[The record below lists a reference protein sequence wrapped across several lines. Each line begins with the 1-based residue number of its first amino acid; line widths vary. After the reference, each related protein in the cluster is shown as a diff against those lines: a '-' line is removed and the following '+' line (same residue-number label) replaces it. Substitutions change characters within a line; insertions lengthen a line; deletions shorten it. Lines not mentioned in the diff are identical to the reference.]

1 MRDWQH
7 PRTSIEKFAS
17 LFETLA
23 LAEGAEDRSLEGTGT
38 EVDLG
43 AIVVTDD
50 DPGAGDRVVG
60 LDHTLQHAQAFSTLP
75 ARMQDVQTRARRVF
89 DP

>member
-1 MRDWQH
+1 M
-7 PRTSIEKFAS
+7 ANS
-17 LFETLA
+17 LPVLFDGVEDEALT
-23 LAEGAEDRSLEGTGT
+23 LAEGAEDGSLERAGT

-50 DPGAGDRVVG
+50 DPDAGHRVVD

-75 ARMQDVQTRARRVF
+75 ARMHDVQTRARRVF